1 MHAGQRI
8 ARPARD
14 DRRPVGEAR
23 HPRETRDLL
32 HRLREAGPLAPRAIE
47 AEGGHAYQHQAWVLA
62 REVLVAETEVV
73 EDPGGEVLDHGVRLR
88 DQHLREREPARPG
101 EIERDAALAGVD
113 AVIHRRPLPPA
124 VGGRLLRARE
134 TDAVRA
140 LDRLD
145 LDDIGAED
153 GEEVAHERARPEHRE
168 VEHAKPGERQGAAVA
183 G

>member
-1 MHAGQRI
+1 MASAFAI
-8 ARPARD
+8 NAFAS
-14 DRRPVGEAR
+14 AS
-23 HPRETRDLL
+23 PR
-32 HRLREAGPLAPRAIE
+32 G
-47 AEGGHAYQHQAWVLA
+47 
-62 REVLVAETEVV
+62 
-73 EDPGGEVLDHGVRLR
+73 
-88 DQHLREREPARPG
+88 RERSS
-101 EIERDAALAGVD
+101 VM
-113 AVIHRRPLPPA
+113 PA